1 MLESG
6 IEPDRF
12 TFACVIRACSDS
24 FTVDGLGVVHAK
36 SVANGFNGD
45 AVCSSALVNAYS
57 RLGLVAVAERV
68 FQGVYVHDLVMCN
81 SMINGYGFCGMG
93 GDAFRLFNRMRSLGV
108 SPDGYSF
115 VGLVSGFTDSKYM
128 LIGQGTHA
136 LCLRSGYVSHDHVA
150 VHLSVCM
157 LGLSSPTSQCE
168 TWERVR
174 LNLDS
179 EVIISST
186 LVDMY
191 MKCGKWDTGLHVF
204 KNMVEKNTVAYNSVI
219 SGLGLH
225 GQASKAFVI
234 FEEMLLDVRVRPDA
248 GTFSALLSACY
259 HAGLGKEVREVFR
272 RMMDEFC
279 IAPMTEHYVYMVKIL
294 GMEGELEVACN
305 FVKALPVPVDPGIWG
320 ALLSCC
326 EMHGDTI
333 MADFVARQLY
343 RIEPEKV
350 AYQVMLSNI
359 YAGNER
365 WSDVMKLRDGIGVE
379 RSKTPGMSMVY

>member
-1 MLESG
+1 
-6 IEPDRF
+6 
-12 TFACVIRACSDS
+12 
-24 FTVDGLGVVHAK
+24 
-36 SVANGFNGD
+36 
-45 AVCSSALVNAYS
+45 
-57 RLGLVAVAERV
+57 
-68 FQGVYVHDLVMCN
+68 
-81 SMINGYGFCGMG
+81 
-93 GDAFRLFNRMRSLGV
+93 MRSLGV

-136 LCLRSGYVSHDHVA
+136 LCLRSGYVSHDHVGSAFVSMYVRFKVIDLASKVFNELFAPDLVAWSALLTGYCQCGDSGKALSIFRKMNSKSWKEDRVLMAGVVVA
-150 VHLSVCM
+150 VAQLANAKPGKEIHASVI
-157 LGLSSPTSQCE
+157 
-168 TWERVR
+168 RH
-174 LNLDS
+174 NLDS
-179 EVIISST
+179 EVIIFST

-259 HAGLGKEVREVFR
+259 HAGLGKEGREVFR

-279 IAPMTEHYVYMVKIL
+279 IPPMTEHYVYMVKIL

-365 WSDVMKLRDGIGVE
+365 WSDVKKLRDGIGVE